1 MPSIQINSTNI
12 NTFSFNASFDIKN
25 RAVIFDSSPT
35 IYNGASGSGDLYVQG
50 ISFSLIDQDGV
61 VLSSI
66 SFAPPQIPSPATNPI
81 YTLDLSNIN
90 QSFLFQTYQ
99 IIGAIKDQDGT
110 VYSTLPIYKK
120 ICEPIGLG
128 DNGTISGE
136 FQLIA
141 DCSNNSLTVKE
152 LTPFAYNSQIPTT
165 ISKSGTLYY
174 PTGTVSPVTFT
185 NTPFSNSYI
194 VTGAYLVNN
203 TTIATYDFGDGVF
216 VILAYWTYNNFDI
229 TCSNTMS
236 SVLCCIWETQREQQ
250 KNCNNARGLAAAEK
264 LAEVTPYLLSGFIA
278 EQSGIDASE
287 QALAI
292 RKILNCGCGKK
303 GNQQNELNPV
313 NPSIYSIVLQ
323 GAGGTTI
330 PSAVTN
336 GNTKTWTISSLT
348 SKVSK
353 GNPSDL
359 AWSITLDNSVTNV
372 NNFVIT
378 FNYGVFAG
386 YIYTATA
393 ASTPLLTQFNALVK
407 KVYSDNYLINT
418 FSYLVCGGTPI
429 TLYSSVPFAVGV
441 TMYFDSALTRP
452 VTGFLL
458 ITQLKN
464 GNIYNLNIATG
475 VVGAS
480 TGTHC

>member
-1 MPSIQINSTNI
+1 MPSIQVNSTNI
-12 NTFSFNASFDIKN
+12 NTFSFTVSFDIKN
-25 RAVIFDSSPT
+25 RVVVFDTSGTS
-35 IYNGASGSGDLYVQG
+35 YNGASNWGDLYVQW
-50 ISFSLIDQDGV
+50 ISFSLIDQDGI
-61 VLSSI
+61 VLTTT
-66 SFAPPQIPSPATNPI
+66 PPQIPSPATNPV

-99 IIGAIKDQDGT
+99 IIGSIKDQDGT

-120 ICEPIGLG
+120 ICEPLGIG

-152 LTPFAYNSQIPTT
+152 LTSFAYNNLLPTT
-165 ISKSGTLYY
+165 TTKSGTLYY
-174 PTGTVSPVTFT
+174 PTGTVSPISFSS
-185 NTPFSNSYI
+185 TPFSNSYI
-194 VTGAYLVNN
+194 VTGDYLVNN
-203 TTIATYDFGDGVF
+203 TSVATYDFGDGVF
-216 VILAYWTYNNFDI
+216 VILSYWTYNNFYI

-236 SVLCCIWETQREQQ
+236 DVLCCMLEVQREAE
-250 KNCNNARGLAAAEK
+250 KNCTNARGLAASEK
-264 LAEVTPYLLSGFIA
+264 LSQVTPYLLTGLIA
-278 EQSGIDASE
+278 EQSGNDASE
-287 QALAI
+287 QVKAI
-292 RKILNCGCGKK
+292 RKILNCGCGSK
-303 GNQQNELNPV
+303 GNRQNELNPV

-330 PSAVTN
+330 PSASVN

-348 SKVSK
+348 SKISK
-353 GNPSDL
+353 GNNSDL
-359 AWSITLDNSVTNV
+359 AWTIQLDNSVSNV

-393 ASTPLLTQFNALVK
+393 ASTPLLTQFNSLIT
-407 KVYSDNYLINT
+407 KVYSDNYLVNT
-418 FSYLVCGGTPI
+418 FSYLVCGGTPM
-429 TLYSSVPFAVGV
+429 TLYSSAPFAVGV
-441 TMYFDSALTRP
+441 TLYFDSALTRP
-452 VTGFLL
+452 VTGYLL
-458 ITQLKN
+458 VTQLKN
-464 GNIYNLNIATG
+464 GYIYNLNSSTG